1 MKKYEKFSRKRFNSI
16 LAIKNYLE
24 NVCLMNNVEIVR
36 SENETDE
43 SFDFVLDCES
53 DCSIFTLF
61 FLFDNKGMIYITE
74 VS

>member
-1 MKKYEKFSRKRFNSI
+1 MKSLVGKRFNSI

-24 NVCLMNNVEIVR
+24 NEHLMENVEIVR

-43 SFDFVLDCES
+43 SLDFVLDCES
-53 DCSIFTLF
+53 SCSVFTLF

>member
-1 MKKYEKFSRKRFNSI
+1 
-16 LAIKNYLE
+16 
-24 NVCLMNNVEIVR
+24 MNNVEIVR

-53 DCSIFTLF
+53 DCSLFTLF
-61 FLFDNKGMIYITE
+61 FLFNNKGMIYITE

>member
-1 MKKYEKFSRKRFNSI
+1 MKSLVGKRFNSI

-24 NVCLMNNVEIVR
+24 NVYLMNNVEIVR

>member
-1 MKKYEKFSRKRFNSI
+1 MKSLVGKRFNSI

-24 NVCLMNNVEIVR
+24 DEHLMENVEIVR

-43 SFDFVLDCES
+43 SLDFVLDCES
-53 DCSIFTLF
+53 DCSVFTLF

>member
-1 MKKYEKFSRKRFNSI
+1 MESLVGKRFNSI

-24 NVCLMNNVEIVR
+24 NIHLMSNVEIVR

-43 SFDFVLDCES
+43 SLDFVLDCES
-53 DCSIFTLF
+53 DCSVFTLF

>member
-1 MKKYEKFSRKRFNSI
+1 
-16 LAIKNYLE
+16 
-24 NVCLMNNVEIVR
+24 MNNVEIVR

-43 SFDFVLDCES
+43 SLDFVLDCES
-53 DCSIFTLF
+53 GCSMFTLF